1 MKGIM
6 FNNKTG
12 LHNAVLNKIKTRTW
26 RADKNPRYKIGEI
39 IAIKESYESI
49 FNSNKEHSKKIYIY
63 DENDGFILSRKQ
75 SPGWT
80 NKMFVKNDLMP
91 HHIKITG
98 IKPCKLQELS
108 NSEALN
114 EGIIKISDCE
124 YKVYGLKTIQDSPL
138 NAFKYLIN
146 LLNGINYWN
155 SNPDGYAYEFE
166 LID

>member
-26 RADKNPRYKIGEI
+26 REDKKPRYEIGEI
-39 IAIKESYESI
+39 IAIKEAYESI
-49 FNSNKEHSKKIYIY
+49 FN
-63 DENDGFILSRKQ
+63 ENDTIILGCKQ

-80 NKMFVKNDLMP
+80 NKMFVRNDLMP